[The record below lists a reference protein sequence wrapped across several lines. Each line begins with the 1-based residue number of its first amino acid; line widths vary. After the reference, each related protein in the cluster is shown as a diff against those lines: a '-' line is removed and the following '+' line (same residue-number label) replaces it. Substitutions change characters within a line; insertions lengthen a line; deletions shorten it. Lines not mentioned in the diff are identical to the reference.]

1 MAKVAIITD
10 STTYL
15 PKELSEGLNINIVPT
30 VVIWDGKELRDGV
43 DIQPGE
49 FYERL
54 AKAETMPTTS
64 QPSPAAFKDMYE
76 KLQKDGH
83 TDILGLFVSAKLS
96 GTIASANQAKDL
108 VSGLNIEVMD
118 GHSASMGTGWALLE
132 AAKAAKAGKSLQ
144 ECAAIAKTAGEHTGL
159 LLLVDTLEFLHRG
172 GRIGGG
178 ARFLGTA
185 LNLKPILEVQE
196 GALEARERVRTKAK
210 ALARVLDLVEER
222 IGGRT
227 PLHLAVV
234 HANAEADAKALL
246 DEAKARFNPA
256 MTALTAV
263 SPSVGTHTGPGTLG
277 VAFMAGYEG

>member
-1 MAKVAIITD
+1 MAKVALVTD

-15 PKELSEGLNINIVPT
+15 PKELSEGLNIHIVPS
-30 VVIWDGKELRDGV
+30 VVIWGSEELRDGV
-43 DIQPGE
+43 DVQPAE
-49 FYERL
+49 FYKRL
-54 AKAETMPTTS
+54 ASADSMPSTS
-64 QPSPAAFKDMYE
+64 QPSPAAFKDKYE
-76 KLQKDGH
+76 ELIKAGH

-96 GTIASANQAKDL
+96 GTIASAKQAKDL
-108 VSGLNIEVMD
+108 VSGANIEVMD

-144 ECAAIAKTAGEHTGL
+144 ECAEIAKKAGEHTGL

-196 GALEARERVRTKAK
+196 GALEARERVRTKSK
-210 ALARVLDLVEER
+210 AMERMVELAEER

-227 PLHLAVV
+227 PLKLAVV
-234 HANAEADAKALL
+234 HANAETEAKALL
-246 DEAKARFNPA
+246 DAASKRLKPEQ
-256 MTALTAV
+256 TALTAV
-263 SPSVGTHTGPGTLG
+263 SPAVGTHTGPGTLG
-277 VAFMAGYEG
+277 IAFMAGYK